1 MPVLAEES
9 FEERRIIMY
18 DDDDAEYCPV
28 CGQEAGGF
36 SVFCSDECEQ
46 KYGECPRCGAPSRGN
61 RVCFDCREE

>member
-1 MPVLAEES
+1 
-9 FEERRIIMY
+9 MY